1 MAIYSVIGNILF
13 RLIQS
18 TRNALLLKNKNSKLS
33 CQYQSSM
40 HMSIHK
46 YKLMAFE
53 KQVRLAKNHL
63 WFGF

>member
-1 MAIYSVIGNILF
+1 MAIYSVIGNMLF
-13 RLIQS
+13 RLIQN
-18 TRNALLLKNKNSKLS
+18 TRNAENKNSKLS

>member
-1 MAIYSVIGNILF
+1 MAIYSVIGNVLS
-13 RLIQS
+13 RLIQN
-18 TRNALLLKNKNSKLS
+18 TPNALLKNKGSKLS